1 MCHLTCVIWNDSHEP
16 PGSLHAWDASV
27 RSSRH
32 VVVGYNAWPRHE
44 ASSSTGDVVRPVS
57 ILSSRGNCHLGACN
71 MYPGNTASNMFDFK
85 MIFRNTGAL
94 AKRIEV
100 LEARQRARPGPIG
113 SGAPVGVLTGH
124 GIIAAAARPPS
135 GHALQHGR
143 GARQRCS
150 ATGLGVLLLSPGAR
164 QCCCPTAERPVATQQ
179 ERVCCLPQPCG
190 GQPDAPPPRRMQSPS
205 GACACSA
212 PSASEVTRA
221 RRPGTQGRSRSRSAA
236 CTACRRPATAAG
248 RVRILTSSRLS
259 PACLRLAALC
269 KKHSPRI
276 SAGAAGGDGSA
287 ARPAATD
294 AAPAPGAAGTWGAPD
309 AASARL
315 QGGQGGHGAERGDPE
330 RRLRAEGARLGAR
343 SPATRR
349 PPPPAASEPYAV
361 WSRAA
366 MRPAAPRQA
375 APRPRQGYAS
385 GARAT
390 RRARAAARPRP
401 GRGRCLPYWATYARP
416 CLRGG
421 RRRARAPRGP
431 GLATRPAAQPAR
443 RQALPRR
450 PCLARPRGRA
460 MLRAVGKQVRAQ
472 AMPGWVVARG
482 GGARRAAGG
491 PHGQALPVARG
502 PRGVPGA
509 DAAPVGRGGL
519 GCCGGGACRARCA
532 GDGARPGRPQAA
544 PAAAQPRPGWSG
556 GGAGSA
562 GSAGLAA
569 GAAGA
574 SAAPFVPCRIH

>member
-330 RRLRAEGARLGAR
+330 RRLALCDQGIATCLG
-343 SPATRR
+343 
-349 PPPPAASEPYAV
+349 
-361 WSRAA
+361 
-366 MRPAAPRQA
+366 
-375 APRPRQGYAS
+375 
-385 GARAT
+385 
-390 RRARAAARPRP
+390 
-401 GRGRCLPYWATYARP
+401 
-416 CLRGG
+416 
-421 RRRARAPRGP
+421 
-431 GLATRPAAQPAR
+431 
-443 RQALPRR
+443 
-450 PCLARPRGRA
+450 
-460 MLRAVGKQVRAQ
+460 
-472 AMPGWVVARG
+472 
-482 GGARRAAGG
+482 
-491 PHGQALPVARG
+491 
-502 PRGVPGA
+502 
-509 DAAPVGRGGL
+509 
-519 GCCGGGACRARCA
+519 
-532 GDGARPGRPQAA
+532 
-544 PAAAQPRPGWSG
+544 
-556 GGAGSA
+556 
-562 GSAGLAA
+562 
-569 GAAGA
+569 
-574 SAAPFVPCRIH
+574 